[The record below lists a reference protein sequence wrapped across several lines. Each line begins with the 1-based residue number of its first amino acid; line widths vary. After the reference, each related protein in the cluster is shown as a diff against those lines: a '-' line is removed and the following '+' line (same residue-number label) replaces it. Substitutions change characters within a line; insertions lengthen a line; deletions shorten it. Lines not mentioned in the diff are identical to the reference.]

1 MFLTCPL
8 PTQYLLLFVPS
19 HTKKEKKTTGF
30 SPPSY
35 YCTSGF
41 NLLKSAP
48 SLNNFYAHFFDQA
61 IWWPP
66 VQTIQQTQIYKG
78 CYHSTLSLLVFIWV
92 WSEMCKI
99 YKGCYA
105 PPCLYWFWFGFE
117 VKWVKGQGRVCKFV
131 MACHDKNVIHDS
143 MIWEREKKK
152 TSENKVIWWCDKVGW
167 FSSTGYLHR
176 RAHREAYQPVKV
188 FSLGLAA
195 AGRKI
200 GDLGL
205 NEPIITIPLLFSQ
218 TYIFPFCCIL
228 VFLIQSHKS

>member
-19 HTKKEKKTTGF
+19 HTQKGKKNHRLFPLLIIVPVASIYSRVHLLSTTSMHTF
-30 SPPSY
+30 
-35 YCTSGF
+35 
-41 NLLKSAP
+41 LVRL
-48 SLNNFYAHFFDQA
+48 FDGHHQFRQSNRHKFTKVVTT
-61 IWWPP
+61 P
-66 VQTIQQTQIYKG
+66 T
-78 CYHSTLSLLVFIWV
+78 
-92 WSEMCKI
+92 
-99 YKGCYA
+99 
-105 PPCLYWFWFGFE
+105 CLYWFWFGFE

-131 MACHDKNVIHDS
+131 MACHDKNIIHDS

-152 TSENKVIWWCDKVGW
+152 TSENKVICWYDKVTW
-167 FSSTGYLHR
+167 FSSIGYLHR
-176 RAHREAYQPVKV
+176 QAHREAYQPVKV

-195 AGRKI
+195 AGRKF